1 MEQLKVDLGS
11 RSYPIFIGSGIM
23 SDQDC
28 FSPYI
33 RGRDVMIVS
42 NDTVAPLY
50 LKRVEETLK
59 GYNVHSVILKD
70 GEQYKNLDGIES
82 IITELLRSDA
92 GRDVTLIALGG
103 GVVGD
108 MTGFAAACYQRGV
121 DFIQCAT
128 TLLAHVDSSVGGKTG
143 VNHPLGKNMIGA
155 FHQPKAV
162 VIDTDTLKTLDR
174 RQLSA
179 GLAEVIKYG
188 IMWDGEFFSYLE
200 ENMDR
205 IMALDEES
213 LVRTIRTCCSI
224 KAEVVHEDERESG
237 VRALLNLGH
246 TFGHAIE
253 CHEGYGVWLHGEGVA
268 AGTACAARV
277 AVYLG
282 RMSEEDF
289 GRITALLERASLPTE
304 VPADMS
310 YDVFYEN
317 MIHDKKVRNGRIRYV
332 IPDGIGHAG
341 VLDDIPA
348 ELISR
353 AIEDLRK
360 KC

>member
-11 RSYPIFIGSGIM
+11 RSYPIFIGSGLI
-23 SDQDC
+23 SAADC
-28 FSPYI
+28 FAPYV

-42 NDTVAPLY
+42 NETVAPLY
-50 LKRVEETLK
+50 LEKLEKTLS
-59 GYNVHSVILKD
+59 GFNVHSVILKD

-82 IITELLRSDA
+82 IITALLRNDA
-92 GRDVTLIALGG
+92 GRDVTLVALGG

-155 FHQPKAV
+155 FHQPKSV
-162 VIDTDTLKTLDR
+162 VIDTDTLRTLDR

-188 IMWDGEFFSYLE
+188 IMWDSDFFRFLE
-200 ENMDR
+200 DSMDS
-205 IMALDEES
+205 IMSLDEES
-213 LVRTIRTCCSI
+213 RVMTIKTCCSI
-224 KAEVVHEDERESG
+224 KAEVGHEDERESG

-268 AGTACAARV
+268 AGMVCAARV

-282 RMSEEDF
+282 RMSEDEF
-289 GRITALLERASLPTE
+289 RRITALLERASLPVQ
-304 VPADMS
+304 VPADMN
-310 YDVFYEN
+310 YDIFYEN

-348 ELISR
+348 ELVSR